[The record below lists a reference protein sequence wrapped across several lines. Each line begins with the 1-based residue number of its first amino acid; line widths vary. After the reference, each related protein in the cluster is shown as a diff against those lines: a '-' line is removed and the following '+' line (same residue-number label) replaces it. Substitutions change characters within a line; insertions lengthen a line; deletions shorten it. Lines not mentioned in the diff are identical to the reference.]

1 MQRRIGVSQSALS
14 QHLALLREE
23 GVVATRREGQTI
35 YYRISDHSAL
45 RIIVTLAELFCP
57 PEMRKTP

>member
-1 MQRRIGVSQSALS
+1 
-14 QHLALLREE
+14 LLRVE

-45 RIIVTLAELFCP
+45 RIIETLAELFCP